1 MIIAEITFIPMGAGS
16 SLSKYIA
23 EALALI
29 EASGL
34 KHEFHSMGTNVEG
47 EFDEV
52 MALVRACHERFF
64 EMGVPRVSTS
74 IRISE
79 RRDKPY
85 TMAGKISSVR
95 EAMKGR

>member
-1 MIIAEITFIPMGAGS
+1 MIIAEISFIPMGAGT
-16 SLSKYIA
+16 SLSRYIA

-52 MALVRACHERFF
+52 MALVRRCHERFF
-64 EMGVPRVSTS
+64 EMGVPRVATS
-74 IRISE
+74 LKISE

-85 TMAGKISSVR
+85 SMEGKIASVR
-95 EAMKGR
+95 EAMKR